1 MLSRLSKALIVML
14 PVIGLLLCTSSALA
28 FGIGVAPGKME
39 FSLRPGDAEVQ
50 TLHVINQANQKS
62 EFQVYVE
69 GGNEEWFIITPGE
82 FTLNVQETKEVEIM
96 VAPPLTTA
104 PEEHDFSICVVSIPP
119 NSDLSIGAGI
129 KVPTHVQITKLPV
142 MAIQWWI
149 ASIVILVIVA
159 VGLLVLWRRKARHA

>member
-39 FSLRPGDAEVQ
+39 FSIRPGDAEVQ

-69 GGNEEWFIITPGE
+69 GENEEWFVITPGE
-82 FTLNVQETKEVEIM
+82 FTLNAQETKSVEIL

-129 KVPTHVQITKLPV
+129 KVPTHVQITELPV

-149 ASIVILVIVA
+149 ASVVILVIVA
-159 VGLLVLWRRKARHA
+159 VGLLVLWRRKARHV